1 MMYDQ
6 NFAGWLRYRSDMRR
20 CHRLLRNGSR
30 SFFAASWLLPEAYRS
45 PIIAL
50 YAFCRIADDAID
62 ESPGPE
68 ATRIALEQLHGRL
81 RDIYAGRPRDSA
93 VDRAFAD
100 VVRRFAIP
108 YTLPAALLEGF
119 AWDVSSRDYSTW
131 SDVYAYSARVAGTV
145 GSMMALIMGVR
156 RPSLLSRA
164 CDLGVAM
171 QLTNIARDVGEDAA
185 NGRLYL
191 PRDALAGSGIDADK
205 FLASPTF
212 DHRLA
217 GVIAE
222 LLQRADELY
231 TRSEWGISN
240 LPGACRPAIFAARL
254 IYAEIGHQLAR
265 DGYDSVTSR
274 TVVPGRRKL
283 RLLRSALRRVRA
295 TQARDAAP
303 PLSEVRFLIDAVAEP

>member
-1 MMYDQ
+1 MRYDQ
-6 NFAGWLRYRSDMRR
+6 NFAGWLGYRADMRR
-20 CHRLLRNGSR
+20 CRGLLRHGSR
-30 SFFAASWLLPEAYRS
+30 SFYAASWLLPEAYRS

-50 YAFCRIADDAID
+50 YAFCRVADDAID
-62 ESPGPE
+62 DSPGPE
-68 ATRIALEQLHGRL
+68 ATGAALARLQRRL
-81 RDIYAGRPRDSA
+81 RLIYAGRPEDRA
-93 VDRAFAD
+93 ADRAFAD
-100 VVRRFAIP
+100 VVQRFVIP
-108 YTLPAALLEGF
+108 ETLPAALLEGF
-119 AWDVSSRDYSTW
+119 AWDVSNRDYASW

-156 RPSLLSRA
+156 QPGLLSRA

-191 PRDALAGSGIDADK
+191 PRTALAEAGIDADA
-205 FLASPTF
+205 FLADPRF
-212 DHRLA
+212 DARLA

-231 TRSEWGISN
+231 QRSEWGIAN
-240 LPGACRPAIFAARL
+240 LPRACRPAICAARL

-265 DGYDSVTSR
+265 DGYDSVTRR

-283 RLLRSALRRVRA
+283 KLLRSALHRARA
-295 TQARDAAP
+295 TQARDTAP
-303 PLSEVRFLIDAVAEP
+303 PLNEARFLIDAIAEP

>member
-6 NFAGWLRYRSDMRR
+6 NFAGWLRYRADMRR

-30 SFFAASWLLPEAYRS
+30 SFYAASWLLPENYRS

-50 YAFCRIADDAID
+50 YAFCRVADDAID

-68 ATRIALEQLHGRL
+68 ATAVALEQLQGRL
-81 RDIYAGRPRDSA
+81 RAIYAGRPAGSA
-93 VDRAFAD
+93 ADQAFAD

-119 AWDVSSRDYSTW
+119 AWDVSNRDYASW

-156 RPSLLSRA
+156 EPGLLSRA

-191 PRDALAGSGIDADK
+191 PRAALAEAGIDADE
-205 FLASPTF
+205 FRARPVF

-217 GVIAE
+217 GVVDE

-231 TRSEWGISN
+231 ARSEWGISN
-240 LPGACRPAIFAARL
+240 LPGTCRPAIYAARL

-265 DGYDSVTSR
+265 DGFDSVSRR

-283 RLLRSALRRVRA
+283 QLLRAALRRA
-295 TQARDAAP
+295 GTTRDRDTAP
-303 PLSEVRFLIDAVAEP
+303 PLSEARFLIDAIAEP